1 MLDPTISLALSMY
14 STKGIYALLL
24 GSGISR
30 AAGIP
35 TGWEVVLDLIRRIAL
50 LQGEDCEPDPAAW
63 YTRSFGQE
71 PSYSILLE
79 ALAKSPSER
88 QQLLRGYFEP
98 TETEREQ
105 GLKMP
110 TPAHKAIAE
119 LVAKGYVRV
128 ILTTNF
134 DHLLEQALEA
144 IGVIPTVISTPQG
157 VEGTLPLTHAQC
169 TVIKLHG
176 DYLDIRIKNTPQEL
190 EWYDDRLDALLDRIL
205 DEFGLIVSGWSAE
218 WDTALRAALERCQ
231 SHRFTTYW
239 TMRGELGETVRRLI
253 TLRRGEIIKTHDADT
268 FFGELAEKVAAL
280 EEVAQPHPLSA
291 KLAVI
296 TMKRYLV
303 DDRHKIRLH
312 DLVMEVVSKLDEQ
325 LSDAQFNLMEIETEE
340 ELKRRVE
347 RYQALTEI
355 LLGIMITGSY
365 WGEQTHLSLWTQC
378 LERLAYLPNPYHGR
392 SQWTRLRLYP
402 ALLLLYG
409 GGIAALA
416 HRKYDTFAAFL
427 TKAVA
432 RSENGEQPLVVSVHI
447 WTVMEHS
454 IAQQL
459 PDMQKHISPL
469 SDHLYSFLREPLKE
483 YLPLEI
489 RYQECF
495 DRFEYLLALVHAD
508 LTRNNQWNVWSPI
521 GCFGW
526 RGRGA
531 MRLDAPPIMKVIESE
546 VAEQGEDWPLFK
558 AGLFNGSVERFQE
571 TKRAFDTW
579 MLNMH

>member
-1 MLDPTISLALSMY
+1 MY

-79 ALAKSPSER
+79 TLARSPSER

-98 TETEREQ
+98 TEAEREQ
-105 GLKMP
+105 GLKVP

-144 IGVIPTVISTPQG
+144 VGVVPAVISTPEA

-176 DYLDIRIKNTPQEL
+176 DYLDIRIKNTPLEL
-190 EWYDDRLDALLDRIL
+190 ERYDDRLDAVLDRIL

-239 TMRGELGETVRRLI
+239 TVRGEVGEVARRLI
-253 TLRRGEIIKTHDADT
+253 TLRRGEIIKTRDADA
-268 FFGELAEKVAAL
+268 FFGGLAEKVAAL

-291 KLAVI
+291 KLAVA
-296 TMKRYLV
+296 TVKRYLV

-312 DLVMEVVSKLDEQ
+312 DLVMEEVSRLDEQ
-325 LSDAQFNLMEIETEE
+325 LSDAQFNVMEIETAE

-355 LLGIMITGSY
+355 LLGIIMTGSY
-365 WGEQTHLSLWTQC
+365 WGEQTHLPLWMQC
-378 LERLAYLPNPYHGR
+378 LERLAYRPNPYHGR
-392 SQWTRLRLYP
+392 TQWTRLRLYP

-416 HRKYDTFAAFL
+416 HGKYDTFAAFL
-427 TKAVA
+427 TKAKA
-432 RSENGEQPLVVSVHI
+432 RSDNDEQPLVVAVHI
-447 WTVMEHS
+447 WTVMGHD

-459 PDMQKHISPL
+459 HTRQNLISPL
-469 SDHLYSFLREPLKE
+469 SDHLYSVLREPLKE

-508 LTRNNQWNVWSPI
+508 LTRNEHKHVWSPA
-521 GCFGW
+521 GSFRW

-531 MRLDAPPIMKVIESE
+531 FNLDAPPIMKEIEGE
-546 VAEQGEDWPLFK
+546 VARQGEDWPLLK

-571 TKRAFDTW
+571 IKIAFDTW
-579 MLNMH
+579 ILNLH